1 MPKILCLATTGFGKT
16 TSALPVK
23 DEDYGI
29 FIQGLPPE
37 ETYFLSATTKP
48 LPVEGSNQLYPSTSN
63 LNEMAQYK
71 RFMTNN
77 AEQLATAILYLIAS
91 PFKNIVVDDF
101 NYYMQDW
108 YMDNALEKGWDA
120 PKTIGFFM
128 GKVFSAIEKADE
140 ANKNIFVMA
149 HPEYLPTADIR
160 QEVKMKTTGKMVD
173 EYITP
178 SGKFDVVLLGESRY
192 DAIKQS
198 IVKEYLTNE
207 NQFFKGVKSP
217 IGMFKKSQLFIPND
231 LGIVCEAV
239 NTYYNKQK
247 GV

>member
-29 FIQGLPPE
+29 DIKGLNPT

-48 LPVEGSNQLYPSTSN
+48 LPSPGSEVIYPATDN
-63 LNEMAQYK
+63 INEMHNFK
-71 RFMTNN
+71 RYMTNN
-77 AEQLATAILYLIAS
+77 AEHLAQAILFLIQS
-91 PFKNIVVDDF
+91 PFKNMVLDDF

-128 GKVFSAIEKADE
+128 GKVFKAIEAADKVG
-140 ANKNIFVMA
+140 KNVFVMA
-149 HPEYLPTADIR
+149 HPELVPTSDMR

-178 SGKFDVVLLGESRY
+178 AGKFDVVLYGESRF
-192 DAIKQS
+192 DAVKQM

-207 NQFFKGVKSP
+207 NQSFKGPKAP
-217 IGMFKKSQLFIPND
+217 IGMFKKAQLFIPND
-231 LGIVCEAV
+231 LGIVCDAV
-239 NTYYNKQK
+239 NDYYSKQR
-247 GV
+247 G

>member
-1 MPKILCLATTGFGKT
+1 MPKILCLAPTGFGKT

-29 FIQGLPPE
+29 SIKGLPPE
-37 ETYFLSATTKP
+37 STYFLSATTKP
-48 LPVEGSNQLYPSTSN
+48 LPSRGSSKLYPATDDIN
-63 LNEMAQYK
+63 QMQNFK

-77 AEQLATAILYLIAS
+77 AEQLAKAIEFLIQS
-91 PFKNIVVDDF
+91 PYTHIVCDDF

-128 GKVFSAIEKADE
+128 GKVFKAIEAADKAG
-140 ANKNIFVMA
+140 KNIFVMA
-149 HPEYLPTADIR
+149 HPEFVPTADIR
-160 QEVKMKTTGKMVD
+160 QEVKMKTTGKMTD

-178 SGKFDVVLLGESRY
+178 SGKFDIVLLGESRF
-192 DAIKQS
+192 DAVKQQ
-198 IVKEYLTNE
+198 IIKEYLTNE

-217 IGMFKKSQLFIPND
+217 IGMFSKSQLTIPND
-231 LGIVCEAV
+231 LGIVSEAIEA
-239 NTYYNKQK
+239 YYSNQ
-247 GV
+247 

>member
-29 FIQGLPPE
+29 NIKGLNPSD
-37 ETYFLSATTKP
+37 TYFLSATTKP
-48 LPVEGSNQLYPSTSN
+48 LPTEGSDDIYPSTDDIN
-63 LNEMAQYK
+63 QMAQFK

-77 AEQLATAILYLIAS
+77 AEQLAQAILFLIQS
-91 PFKNIVVDDF
+91 PFKNIVLDDF

-128 GKVFSAIEKADE
+128 GKVFKAIEQADKAG
-140 ANKNIFVMA
+140 KNLFVMA
-149 HPEYLPTADIR
+149 HPELIPTSDMR

-173 EYITP
+173 EYVTP
-178 SGKFDVVLLGESRY
+178 SGKFDVVLLGESRF
-192 DAIKQS
+192 DAVKQQ

-207 NQFFKGVKSP
+207 NQFYKGVKSP
-217 IGMFKKSQLFIPND
+217 IGMFKKAQLFIPND
-231 LGIVCEAV
+231 LGLVCDAV
-239 NTYYNKQK
+239 NAYYSKRK
-247 GV
+247 GN